1 MKYLRHLF
9 CSAFFCA
16 VFSASGEE
24 MPNIL
29 RNEAL
34 SFEVGGHVG
43 ERLSA
48 NEKTWLVPLLENNP
62 DLFGAFLRPDSNTL
76 FKCMWHGEFPG
87 KILAGVAQTYLAT
100 RNPATLTVGRRMTEL
115 LARSQR
121 SDGYLG
127 PWSDR
132 ERFDNPP
139 EKWDTW
145 GHYHCLYGLYQW
157 YRVTG
162 DRQAL
167 EVVCRAADCLYDY
180 FILGKR
186 TFASQNWGECNFAA
200 SHMFALLYEQ
210 TRDPRYLQAAEYIVR
225 TEWTLPY
232 HDFYTNST
240 LSCNW
245 LESSLAG
252 TPFCYSAQK
261 RWESLYTLTTLAV
274 LYRVT
279 GNRDYADAMESLWW
293 GIVSHDRHNTGSF
306 GTGEGAT
313 GDIYGAGSETCNTV
327 AWMTFSTEYLKLSK
341 NSYVA
346 DELELSYFNATL
358 GSQLGDKEFV
368 YMNSSDGQRVSSQIE
383 LAPHSYEGGR
393 EMNCCQAS
401 GNRGLSQFTQWG
413 VLNDDRD
420 IYLNYYGHSN
430 VRTLTPKGH
439 PIGIVQQTDYPKS
452 GSVRITLDPG
462 RAERFGLNL
471 RIPVWSSRASVKVNG
486 VPCSGVTPGHYY
498 RLERKWRSGDVV
510 ELDLDMRVHYW
521 VGDGNMAG
529 RTSVYYGPVLLSVA
543 KPSEEAVKYL
553 FTPESFDALAF
564 DERPGHWFYARVATA
579 DGHTVAVEDYAA
591 NPTNTPYTTW
601 LNVDTGLTPVVFSRD
616 TIPVWSNR
624 P

>member
-180 FILGKR
+180 FIQGKR

-279 GNRDYADAMESLWW
+279 GNRDYADAMESLGW
-293 GIVSHDRHNTGSF
+293 GTVSHDRHNTGSF

-358 GSQLGDKEFV
+358 GSLHELVRRAACQFADRTGAPQL
-368 YMNSSDGQRVSSQIE
+368 
-383 LAPHSYEGGR
+383 
-393 EMNCCQAS
+393 
-401 GNRGLSQFTQWG
+401 
-413 VLNDDRD
+413 
-420 IYLNYYGHSN
+420 
-430 VRTLTPKGH
+430 
-439 PIGIVQQTDYPKS
+439 
-452 GSVRITLDPG
+452 
-462 RAERFGLNL
+462 
-471 RIPVWSSRASVKVNG
+471 
-486 VPCSGVTPGHYY
+486 
-498 RLERKWRSGDVV
+498 
-510 ELDLDMRVHYW
+510 
-521 VGDGNMAG
+521 
-529 RTSVYYGPVLLSVA
+529 
-543 KPSEEAVKYL
+543 
-553 FTPESFDALAF
+553 
-564 DERPGHWFYARVATA
+564 
-579 DGHTVAVEDYAA
+579 
-591 NPTNTPYTTW
+591 
-601 LNVDTGLTPVVFSRD
+601 
-616 TIPVWSNR
+616 
-624 P
+624 

>member
-48 NEKTWLVPLLENNP
+48 NEKTWLVP
-62 DLFGAFLRPDSNTL
+62 
-76 FKCMWHGEFPG
+76 
-87 KILAGVAQTYLAT
+87 QTYLAT

-115 LARSQR
+115 LAHSQR

-225 TEWTLPY
+225 TEWTLP
-232 HDFYTNST
+232 
-240 LSCNW
+240 
-245 LESSLAG
+245 
-252 TPFCYSAQK
+252 
-261 RWESLYTLTTLAV
+261 
-274 LYRVT
+274 
-279 GNRDYADAMESLWW
+279 
-293 GIVSHDRHNTGSF
+293 
-306 GTGEGAT
+306 
-313 GDIYGAGSETCNTV
+313 
-327 AWMTFSTEYLKLSK
+327 
-341 NSYVA
+341 
-346 DELELSYFNATL
+346 
-358 GSQLGDKEFV
+358 
-368 YMNSSDGQRVSSQIE
+368 
-383 LAPHSYEGGR
+383 
-393 EMNCCQAS
+393 
-401 GNRGLSQFTQWG
+401 
-413 VLNDDRD
+413 
-420 IYLNYYGHSN
+420 
-430 VRTLTPKGH
+430 
-439 PIGIVQQTDYPKS
+439 
-452 GSVRITLDPG
+452 
-462 RAERFGLNL
+462 
-471 RIPVWSSRASVKVNG
+471 
-486 VPCSGVTPGHYY
+486 
-498 RLERKWRSGDVV
+498 
-510 ELDLDMRVHYW
+510 
-521 VGDGNMAG
+521 
-529 RTSVYYGPVLLSVA
+529 
-543 KPSEEAVKYL
+543 
-553 FTPESFDALAF
+553 
-564 DERPGHWFYARVATA
+564 
-579 DGHTVAVEDYAA
+579 
-591 NPTNTPYTTW
+591 
-601 LNVDTGLTPVVFSRD
+601 
-616 TIPVWSNR
+616 
-624 P
+624 